1 MQRFAQHVCVPI
13 LKDLD
18 NLRWETVGSSV
29 KQRLA
34 ELLDINLIEVMLRGW
49 QKYALV
55 RKYTGPDAAPT
66 DETLLIPLSEHTIRS
81 LHNPHIEILR
91 GGKELARVTFS
102 VVLALSLDGF
112 ALKIRNRR
120 IEGFR
125 PENWWRVAH

>member
-1 MQRFAQHVCVPI
+1 MQGFAQHVCVPI

-55 RKYTGPDAAPT
+55 NDDQRRRLAAKAKFLGLPLPADSFGLPAVLRLPT
-66 DETLLIPLSEHTIRS
+66 TCVQS
-81 LHNPHIEILR
+81 LP
-91 GGKELARVTFS
+91 GS
-102 VVLALSLDGF
+102 DG
-112 ALKIRNRR
+112 L
-120 IEGFR
+120 
-125 PENWWRVAH
+125 P